1 MKSVA
6 LPLLLLALPFAS
18 HALVFEFGNSVN
30 AASTWSTTVSGITL
44 SLGNPDSNGGSFVS
58 DENGIVIS
66 NDPDLG
72 VTQFEMSFNAPV
84 RIVSYT
90 IGFVLEPTGGDFS
103 LSRAGA
109 SSTGNG
115 LSAVGT
121 YSLAGDFTAGANQ
134 IITFSSDPTGTLPW
148 SQLQAFTV
156 TPVPEPAGTVSV
168 VAAACGLL
176 ALWRRN
182 RR

>member
-6 LPLLLLALPFAS
+6 LPLLSLALPLAS

-30 AASTWSTTVSGITL
+30 TETSWSTTVSGITL
-44 SLGNPDSNGGSFVS
+44 SLSGANSNSGAFTS
-58 DENGIVIS
+58 DGNGIVLS
-66 NDPDLG
+66 DDLDLG
-72 VTQFEMSFNAPV
+72 MNQFQMSFNAPV
-84 RIVSYT
+84 RIDSYT
-90 IGFVLEPTGGDFS
+90 IGLVLDPTTGSFS
-103 LSRAGA
+103 LSRIGA
-109 SSTGNG
+109 SSTGND
-115 LSAVGT
+115 LSSAGT
-121 YSLAGDFTAGANQ
+121 YSLAGNFTAGANQ
-134 IITFSSDPTGTLPW
+134 IITFSSDPTGIPAW

-156 TPVPEPAGTVSV
+156 TPVPEPAETTAV